1 MRVQGAGCTEAQ
13 GAGCGGAGRR
23 VRGAQGIARA
33 LEARG
38 TRCEVYVRGAGRVRG
53 ARTHLVHLRAQ
64 PAEHRHAAQPPRLLA
79 LQALQLAAERVEL
92 GRTVGEGHG
101 AQLAAAVA
109 HGDGC
114 GEQGGLLRA
123 YERAFDE
130 GARRVEHAGRAAV
143 VCWQHVRVAAPLLA
157 NPLENLC

>member
-1 MRVQGAGCTEAQ
+1 
-13 GAGCGGAGRR
+13 

-33 LEARG
+33 LQARG

-114 GEQGGLLRA
+114 GEQGGLLCA

-130 GARRVEHAGRAAV
+130 GARRVEHTGRAAV
-143 VCWQHVRVAAPLLA
+143 VCWQHVRMAAPLLA